1 MVALLAVSFLIVGF
15 IGYFIYRRYRAGASE
30 AYVPLP
36 PVPPPSLFEPDQK
49 QIAELR
55 QERELAQA
63 EARAKAWFARACTG
77 DRRVLLEIGLKDDA
91 VNYDAVLSELTERA
105 RAVSFAELA
114 ELSGFVIENDLP
126 ANISL
131 MQAVADHCRTSPDR
145 SSAIML
151 LHLAART
158 NDANAFNE
166 AFELLFEARAAGNIT
181 ALSAQELM
189 TLAESEFWVLGD
201 PARNSGA
208 GFLLKQRLASARR
221 ELAAAARE
229 RV

>member
-1 MVALLAVSFLIVGF
+1 MVAILVVSFFLLGF
-15 IGYFIYRRYRAGASE
+15 ISLFIYRWRRAGAQE

-36 PVPPPSLFEPDQK
+36 PVPPPSLFQPDRK
-49 QIAELR
+49 QMAELHR
-55 QERELAQA
+55 EQEQA
-63 EARAKAWFARACTG
+63 AADARAKGWFDRACAG
-77 DRRVLLEIGLKDDA
+77 DRQVLMEPGLAADRTQ
-91 VNYDAVLSELTERA
+91 YDVVLAELTERV
-105 RAVSFAELA
+105 RAVSFAEVA
-114 ELSGFVIENDLP
+114 ELAGFVVDHELP
-126 ANISL
+126 ANLSL
-131 MQAVADHCRTSPDR
+131 TLAVAEHCRNSPDR

-158 NDANAFNE
+158 DDANAFNE
-166 AFELLFEARAAGNIT
+166 AFELLFEARAAGEIP

-189 TLAESEFWVLGD
+189 SLAESEFWVLSD

-229 RV
+229 RE

>member
-1 MVALLAVSFLIVGF
+1 MVAILAVSFLILGF
-15 IGYFIYRRYRAGASE
+15 IAFIVYRHNRAGAQE

-36 PVPPPSLFEPDQK
+36 PVPPPSLFEPNRQ
-49 QIAELR
+49 QLAELHR
-55 QERELAQA
+55 EHEQAVAETRARVWSERAQA
-63 EARAKAWFARACTG
+63 G
-77 DRRVLLEIGLKDDA
+77 DRLVLLEPNLAQNKA
-91 VNYDAVLSELTERA
+91 NYDAVLVELTEQA
-105 RAVSFAELA
+105 RAKSFAELA
-114 ELSGFVIENDLP
+114 ELAGSVIENDLP
-126 ANISL
+126 ANLSL
-131 MQAVADHCRTSPDR
+131 TLAVADHCRTSPDR

-158 NDANAFNE
+158 DDANAFNE
-166 AFELLFEARAAGNIT
+166 AFDLLWEARAAGNIP

-189 TLAESEFWVLGD
+189 GLAESEFWVLSD
-201 PARNSGA
+201 LARNSGA